1 MVMEYAI
8 DKALPIL
15 EKTPALLKL
24 WLQGLSDEWIVN
36 NEGGDTWSVYDVV
49 GHLIHGERTDW
60 MARIRKTLSDTDKEF
75 VPFDRFAQFN
85 ESKGKTLDQLLDE
98 FATIRKQNLE
108 EFRSL
113 NISEQVL
120 SKTGIHPSFG
130 TVTLRQLLSTW
141 VAHDLSHIAQIARV
155 MAKQYKEEVGPW
167 VEYLSIMKR

>member
-1 MVMEYAI
+1 MEYAI

-60 MARIRKTLSDTDKEF
+60 IARIRKTLSDTDKEF

>member
-1 MVMEYAI
+1 MEYAI

>member
-108 EFRSL
+108 EVRSL

>member
-1 MVMEYAI
+1 MEYAI

-108 EFRSL
+108 EVRSL

>member
-1 MVMEYAI
+1 MEYAI

-75 VPFDRFAQFN
+75 VPFDRFAQF
-85 ESKGKTLDQLLDE
+85 DQLLDE